1 MIATGE
7 ELVYSVGHYIKY
19 QCALLPAT
27 EAPSTMQEVFSSYK
41 GWVKRYDRSW
51 ALIDGVTIRDFSRA
65 LRAIEL
71 DLGITLIRGRNTRGK
86 RHVEVT
92 IRPLT

>member
-7 ELVYSVGHYIKY
+7 QLVNSLAYYIRY
-19 QCALLPAT
+19 QCAIIPT
-27 EAPSTMQEVFSSYK
+27 NETPSTMQAVFSSYR
-41 GWVKRYDRSW
+41 GWVKRYDAAW